1 MTRELV
7 TRVINRFRRLTQAP
21 LQLFLSTH
29 VTKHGR
35 PFDAGTARFNVSC
48 VILKRR
54 GTHSST
60 YEATSLRT
68 FDSDRASRISE

>member
-7 TRVINRFRRLTQAP
+7 THLVVEAFVRNACQNRLRCLTQTP

-35 PFDAGTARFNVSC
+35 AFDAGIARFNVSC
-48 VILKRR
+48 VILKAPRR
-54 GTHSST
+54 AFI
-60 YEATSLRT
+60 YL
-68 FDSDRASRISE
+68 